1 MVSPREIKTNRM
13 QTAIARKSMALNF
26 RAEYQLRLSFF
37 PKPRSSMALEMVSIR
52 SMEDSTSGM
61 RMVLAAFRR

>member
-1 MVSPREIKTNRM
+1 MVKPSETRTNKI
-13 QTAIARKSMALNF
+13 QTPIARKSIALNL

-52 SMEDSTSGM
+52 SMEDRIRGI
-61 RMVLAAFRR
+61 RIALATFSR